1 MTSIF
6 AHRRMPDAL
15 AHQRVCG
22 IDNFTAEELELLQQ
36 KPEMNEFA
44 MTRLTERLEA
54 IRDESTDRLTPVGP
68 DPRPVTRPVHPDGI
82 MPPFTGRH
90 ADMSCPGQ
98 AVDQRVSAVLFEVIR
113 TMPAEGLTLRGILDR
128 LGERGLLMLCMVLT
142 IPFLLP
148 VSIPGSSIPFG
159 VLIALIAVGLVT
171 HRAPWLPDRLMNRR
185 LARGHV
191 VPMLEK
197 GARLFARL
205 ERLIHPRLLPLT
217 HGPTVGRFNGILLG
231 FTGLLMMA
239 PLPLPL
245 SNTLPAYGV
254 LFLALGSVERDGYVV
269 LAGYLMVLLTVGYF
283 SAVGVV
289 GGMGASALWFSL

>member
-1 MTSIF
+1 
-6 AHRRMPDAL
+6 
-15 AHQRVCG
+15 
-22 IDNFTAEELELLQQ
+22 
-36 KPEMNEFA
+36 
-44 MTRLTERLEA
+44 MTRPTERRDA
-54 IRDESTDRLTPVGP
+54 IRDKSTDRLTPAGP
-68 DPRPVTRPVHPDGI
+68 DPCPVTPPAHSDGI
-82 MPPFTGRH
+82 MPSATGCQAERP
-90 ADMSCPGQ
+90 CPGQ
-98 AVDQRVSAVLFEVIR
+98 MIDQRVSAVLFEMIR
-113 TMPAEGLTLRGILDR
+113 TMPAAGLTLREILER
-128 LGERGLLMLCMVLT
+128 IGERGQLMLCMILT
-142 IPFLLP
+142 LPFLLP

-171 HRAPWLPDRLMNRR
+171 HRPPWLPNRLMNRR

-191 VPMLEK
+191 VPMLER

-217 HGPTVGRFNGILLG
+217 HGPTVGRFNGMLLG

-269 LAGYLMVLLTVGYF
+269 LAGYLMVLLTVSYF
-283 SAVGVV
+283 SAVGIM
-289 GGMGASALWFSL
+289 GGLGANILRSYL

>member
-1 MTSIF
+1 
-6 AHRRMPDAL
+6 
-15 AHQRVCG
+15 
-22 IDNFTAEELELLQQ
+22 
-36 KPEMNEFA
+36 
-44 MTRLTERLEA
+44 MTRPTEGLEA
-54 IRDESTDRLTPVGP
+54 KRDESTDRPTLRAHPW
-68 DPRPVTRPVHPDGI
+68 PVTHPVHPDGST
-82 MPPFTGRH
+82 PPTMRRQEETP
-90 ADMSCPGQ
+90 SPGQ
-98 AVDQRVSAVLFEVIR
+98 ALDQRVSAMLFEMIR
-113 TMPAEGLTLRGILDR
+113 TMPVEGLTLRGVLER

-148 VSIPGSSIPFG
+148 VSIPGSSVPFG

-171 HRAPWLPDRLMNRR
+171 HRPPWLPDRLMNRR

-217 HGPTVGRFNGILLG
+217 HGPTIGRLNGVLIG

-239 PLPLPL
+239 PLPLPF

-254 LFLALGSVERDGYVV
+254 LFLALGSVERDGYVI
-269 LAGYLMVLLTVGYF
+269 LAGYLMVFLTIGYF
-283 SAVGVV
+283 SAVGVM
-289 GGMGASALWFSL
+289 GGMGANVLRSYL

>member
-1 MTSIF
+1 
-6 AHRRMPDAL
+6 
-15 AHQRVCG
+15 
-22 IDNFTAEELELLQQ
+22 
-36 KPEMNEFA
+36 
-44 MTRLTERLEA
+44 
-54 IRDESTDRLTPVGP
+54 
-68 DPRPVTRPVHPDGI
+68 
-82 MPPFTGRH
+82 
-90 ADMSCPGQ
+90 
-98 AVDQRVSAVLFEVIR
+98 
-113 TMPAEGLTLRGILDR
+113 MPAEGLTLREILEQ
-128 LGERGLLMLCMVLT
+128 LGDRGLLMLCMVLT

-159 VLIALIAVGLVT
+159 VLIGLIAVGLVT
-171 HRAPWLPDRLMNRR
+171 HRAPWLPDRLMNQR

-217 HGPTVGRFNGILLG
+217 HGPTVGRFNGLLIG
-231 FTGLLMMA
+231 LTGLLMMA

-283 SAVGVV
+283 SAVGIV
-289 GGMGASALWFSL
+289 GGMGAGALRSYL

>member
-1 MTSIF
+1 
-6 AHRRMPDAL
+6 
-15 AHQRVCG
+15 
-22 IDNFTAEELELLQQ
+22 
-36 KPEMNEFA
+36 
-44 MTRLTERLEA
+44 MTRPRERLEA
-54 IRDESTDRLTPVGP
+54 RRDESTDRLTLVSP
-68 DPRPVTRPVHPDGI
+68 DPWPVTRPVHPDGI
-82 MPPFTGRH
+82 MPAATGCQ
-90 ADMSCPGQ
+90 ADMSFPGQ
-98 AVDQRVSAVLFEVIR
+98 VIDQRVSAVLFEVIR
-113 TMPAEGLTLRGILDR
+113 TMPAEGLTLRGILER
-128 LGERGLLMLCMVLT
+128 LGDRGLLMLCMVLT

-171 HRAPWLPDRLMNRR
+171 HRAPWLPNRLMNRR

-231 FTGLLMMA
+231 LTGLLMMA

-283 SAVGVV
+283 GAVGVV
-289 GGMGASALWFSL
+289 GGMGASALRSYL

>member
-1 MTSIF
+1 
-6 AHRRMPDAL
+6 
-15 AHQRVCG
+15 
-22 IDNFTAEELELLQQ
+22 
-36 KPEMNEFA
+36 
-44 MTRLTERLEA
+44 MTRPTERLEA
-54 IRDESTDRLTPVGP
+54 RRDESTDRLTPVGP
-68 DPRPVTRPVHPDGI
+68 DPWPVTRPVQPDGI
-82 MPPFTGRH
+82 MPAATGCQTE
-90 ADMSCPGQ
+90 MSCPGR

-113 TMPAEGLTLRGILDR
+113 TMPAEGLTLRGILER

-159 VLIALIAVGLVT
+159 MLIALIAVGLVK
-171 HRAPWLPDRLMNRR
+171 HRAPWLPNRLMNRR

-191 VPMLEK
+191 VPMLVK
-197 GARLFARL
+197 GAQLFARL

-217 HGPTVGRFNGILLG
+217 HGPTVGRFNGILIGL
-231 FTGLLMMA
+231 TGLLMMA

-254 LFLALGSVERDGYVV
+254 LFLALGSMERDGYVV
-269 LAGYLMVLLTVGYF
+269 LAGYLMVLLTLGYF

-289 GGMGASALWFSL
+289 GGMGASVLRSYL